1 MQKDD
6 FPALFRSADELSLRS
21 QKRFFC
27 ILFINIFTLIAAAVL
42 SAISNTNKYI
52 VFLQVMLLVVT
63 SLCSIYLWKT
73 NCERHWYAGRA
84 IAESVK
90 TITWRYI
97 CKAEPFQNNDEDAQD
112 KFKESLKM
120 IFELNED
127 IFKNSITYAN
137 GEQIT
142 HTMQNCRQS
151 TLSERKVNYY
161 NNRIEDQYSW
171 YSKKAEFNKKM
182 SENFFSFLISVNII
196 GLLMAILKLTNINP
210 AFLPVDIM
218 LTIAA
223 GLLSWAQAKKFTDLS
238 SSYALTAH
246 EISFIK
252 TQFESI
258 KDNEEK
264 FSLFVGD
271 AENAFSREHTQWAAR
286 RDVWQSNVNLHQIR

>member
-1 MQKDD
+1 MKKDD
-6 FPALFRSADELSLRS
+6 FPALFHSADDLSLRS
-21 QKRFFC
+21 QKYFFR
-27 ILFINIFTLIAAAVL
+27 ILFINILTLIVAAIL
-42 SAISNTNKYI
+42 SAIGSSNKCI
-52 VFLQVMLLVVT
+52 VYLQIVALIATL
-63 SLCSIYLWKT
+63 LCSIYLWKS

-112 KFKESLKM
+112 KFKESLEM
-120 IFELNED
+120 IFKQNED
-127 IFKNSITYAN
+127 IFKNSITYTN

-142 HTMQNCRQS
+142 HAMQNYRQS

-161 NNRIEDQYSW
+161 NNRIKDQYSW

-182 SENFFSFLISVNII
+182 SEFFFAFLIGIDII
-196 GLLMAILKLTNINP
+196 GLLMAMLKLTNINP

-223 GLLSWAQAKKFTDLS
+223 GLLSWVQAKKFSDLS
-238 SSYALTAH
+238 ASYALTAH
-246 EISFIK
+246 EISFIEI
-252 TQFESI
+252 QFKSI

-286 RDVWQSNVNLHQIR
+286 RDVWQSNIDLHQIK